1 MSVTLTTECVW
12 RSSVYD
18 RFSKKCNLLILRNIA
33 LLLVTLSDS
42 VAEYTQYQK
51 HRHIYLNMGP
61 SCFEKESRVL
71 YFYTNIHYESRSQE
85 CPLAYFQSWVAFCFG
100 CFFFLFLFFKT
111 TSVLWLDIS
120 LHFPVINTHLSW
132 GNISLTGYKNVL
144 SFKGAFRHEHLS
156 VVCVFWH
163 FQKPGCLF
171 NAWCNQ

>member
-42 VAEYTQYQK
+42 VAEYMQHQK

-100 CFFFLFLFFKT
+100 CFFFLFFVFQNN
-111 TSVLWLDIS
+111 
-120 LHFPVINTHLSW
+120 FCPV
-132 GNISLTGYKNVL
+132 TGYQS
-144 SFKGAFRHEHLS
+144 SFPSDKHTFIMRQ
-156 VVCVFWH
+156 H
-163 FQKPGCLF
+163 FF
-171 NAWCNQ
+171 NWLEECFKF